1 MPAKLDITKPL
12 RLIGIQIFEDTLSD
26 VRKALEPGW
35 YPFIKCKRDIGTSKD
50 SYPEISD
57 DECPQDYYRINEDL
71 PKISISAIVGKNGS
85 GKSSLLD
92 ILYRIINNFAENT
105 FLRKGLDETN
115 EIGHAQG
122 ISGRLHFELDGVQKF
137 IACNDFGTDYYE
149 IIDGQPEKIQI
160 HGLTEKQRDAILNG
174 FFYTISVNYSLYAF
188 NPSDF
193 NSKFRPKDNS
203 NDGDWLNYLFHKND
217 GYYIPLVL
225 TPFRDKGQI
234 DINNENS
241 LAQQRIEILSLMFHS
256 QGKEFLDEYQPI
268 YYKYKFN
275 PQYKELKQQK
285 LLEKPIRNEI
295 RDGQDLIIAQIEE
308 LWKKILIGKW
318 NIDLEQNNSKRDEIA
333 LYYLAYKTLKIC
345 STYPHYKEMSD
356 WDSLMKMQEPK
367 MMIDS
372 RTGNERPVINKDG
385 SKRMYVKESNI
396 LTWYKSHIQH
406 LLNVIKD
413 IAENS
418 NSHITLKIHQCLN
431 YLTQHTYLKGEDCLD
446 VDKDLLQGKK
456 YETYDDMMKLLAPSF
471 FITEVVYR
479 KMDTKRMDQKDN
491 SQEITLQSM
500 SSGEKQMLYSLS
512 YIFYHIKNIASI
524 KSENGKRVVGYH
536 HINLIFDEAE
546 LYYHPEYQRQYIKRL
561 LERLAM
567 CHINRTNIRSINIII
582 VTHSPFILSDLPETN
597 ILFLD
602 KSEEYTNEKTS
613 TTLGAN
619 IYDLLKN
626 GFFLE
631 YAIGDLIQMKLR
643 EILDLY
649 YEDDMNKQQRIF
661 VEKKDHIKFTIDH
674 LGEEYIRSNFNQIY
688 KQLEQRILHKSQEEQ
703 IRDEIRYHE
712 EQINSLKDK
721 LEKKK

>member
-1 MPAKLDITKPL
+1 
-12 RLIGIQIFEDTLSD
+12 
-26 VRKALEPGW
+26 
-35 YPFIKCKRDIGTSKD
+35 
-50 SYPEISD
+50 
-57 DECPQDYYRINEDL
+57 
-71 PKISISAIVGKNGS
+71 
-85 GKSSLLD
+85 
-92 ILYRIINNFAENT
+92 
-105 FLRKGLDETN
+105 
-115 EIGHAQG
+115 
-122 ISGRLHFELDGVQKF
+122 
-137 IACNDFGTDYYE
+137 
-149 IIDGQPEKIQI
+149 
-160 HGLTEKQRDAILNG
+160 
-174 FFYTISVNYSLYAF
+174 
-188 NPSDF
+188 
-193 NSKFRPKDNS
+193 
-203 NDGDWLNYLFHKND
+203 
-217 GYYIPLVL
+217 
-225 TPFRDKGQI
+225 
-234 DINNENS
+234 
-241 LAQQRIEILSLMFHS
+241 
-256 QGKEFLDEYQPI
+256 
-268 YYKYKFN
+268 
-275 PQYKELKQQK
+275 
-285 LLEKPIRNEI
+285 
-295 RDGQDLIIAQIEE
+295 
-308 LWKKILIGKW
+308 
-318 NIDLEQNNSKRDEIA
+318 
-333 LYYLAYKTLKIC
+333 
-345 STYPHYKEMSD
+345 
-356 WDSLMKMQEPK
+356 
-367 MMIDS
+367 
-372 RTGNERPVINKDG
+372 
-385 SKRMYVKESNI
+385 
-396 LTWYKSHIQH
+396 
-406 LLNVIKD
+406 
-413 IAENS
+413 
-418 NSHITLKIHQCLN
+418 
-431 YLTQHTYLKGEDCLD
+431 
-446 VDKDLLQGKK
+446 
-456 YETYDDMMKLLAPSF
+456 
-471 FITEVVYR
+471 
-479 KMDTKRMDQKDN
+479 MDQKDN

-712 EQINSLKDK
+712 ALLSRKSG
-721 LEKKK
+721 